1 MYSKSITLILLFCSI
16 LLSVN
21 LFAQQQNESAS
32 ADDISRR
39 STFKHAINI
48 CPIAPIFGIYAV
60 NYEYLVTPKNGIMVR
75 IEYEDV
81 PKSYTDANI
90 ESNGMAY
97 SLNYRRHFF
106 GEMNSIFVGAY
117 ARFRTY
123 DGDGEIEGQEFDF
136 TLPSVTV
143 GLNAGKRWVW
153 NSGFNV
159 TFSIGYGFQKEYR
172 EANPSNPLIES
183 TLDQL
188 EKDYDFMSPIYG
200 ELSAGYAF

>member
-1 MYSKSITLILLFCSI
+1 MYSKSITLILLVCSI

-21 LFAQQQNESAS
+21 LFEQQQNESAS
-32 ADDISRR
+32 ADDISMR

-153 NSGFNV
+153 NSGFNM

-172 EANPSNPLIES
+172 DVTPSNSLIES
-183 TLDQL
+183 MLDQL